1 MQLEYNGRALAA
13 RALHL
18 TTATDAA
25 SAPADDVASVITLV
39 VVATKLTGLSQAVI
53 GRIKDVVMQRLPFVW
68 HMWQTGRLFWLHL
81 DAESCSINAVTADLL
96 NVTESLG
103 ARLER
108 VEQLM
113 LQQQAAQHAQTV
125 ALQTLANK
133 MTEQLAQQQ
142 HAQSQALQQLANQ
155 LEAQSAL
162 LQRVLDLG
170 PQPPQQPQPLQYGH

>member
-1 MQLEYNGRALAA
+1 M
-13 RALHL
+13 
-18 TTATDAA
+18 
-25 SAPADDVASVITLV
+25 
-39 VVATKLTGLSQAVI
+39 
-53 GRIKDVVMQRLPFVW
+53 W

-81 DAESCSINAVTADLL
+81 DAQSCSINAVTADLL

-108 VEQLM
+108 VEQLV

-125 ALQTLANK
+125 ALQ
-133 MTEQLAQQQ
+133 QLVQQQ

-162 LQRVLDLG
+162 LQRVLDLV
-170 PQPPQQPQPLQYGH
+170 PQPPQQPQPLQ